1 MTVDEIKQSHS
12 MREIVEAYGVSI
24 NRAGFCSCP
33 FHKGDHTASMK
44 IYKDSY
50 HCFGCGANGDIFSF
64 VQGMEHCDFK
74 TAFYSLGGTYEKPTK
89 ASEIALYHA
98 QKAKEKRQR
107 EKAKLKEEFRENN
120 KWIGAYVMA
129 LKSFEPFSD
138 LWCYCQNKLV
148 IHLYHDEKLQKQLE
162 GSGRD

>member
-1 MTVDEIKQSHS
+1 MTVDEIKNHYS
-12 MREIVEAYGVSI
+12 MRDVVEQYGFHP
-24 NRAGFCSCP
+24 NRAGFIPCP
-33 FHKGDHTASMK
+33 FHTGDHTASMK

-50 HCFGCGANGDIFSF
+50 NCFGCGANGDIFSF

-107 EKAKLKEEFRENN
+107 ERARLREEFRENN
-120 KWIGAYVMA
+120 KWIGIYVTA
-129 LKSFEPFSD
+129 LKLLEPFSD
-138 LWCYCQNKLV
+138 LWCFCQNKLV
-148 IHLYHDEKLQKQLE
+148 IHLYHDEELQKKLE
-162 GSGRD
+162 GSGSG

>member
-1 MTVDEIKQSHS
+1 MTVDEIKNHYS
-12 MREIVEAYGVSI
+12 MRDVVEQYGFHP
-24 NRAGFCSCP
+24 NRAGFIPCP
-33 FHKGDHTASMK
+33 FHTGDHTASMK

-50 HCFGCGANGDIFSF
+50 NCFGCGANGDIFSF

-107 EKAKLKEEFRENN
+107 ERARLREEFRENN
-120 KWIGAYVMA
+120 KWIGIYVTA
-129 LKSFEPFSD
+129 LKLLEPFSD
-138 LWCYCQNKLV
+138 LWCFCQNKLV
-148 IHLYHDEKLQKQLE
+148 IHLYHDEELQKKLE
-162 GSGRD
+162 GSGSD

>member
-1 MTVDEIKQSHS
+1 MTVDEIKNHYS
-12 MREIVEAYGVSI
+12 MRDVVEQYGFHP
-24 NRAGFCSCP
+24 NRAGFIPCP
-33 FHKGDHTASMK
+33 FHTGDHTASMK

-50 HCFGCGANGDIFSF
+50 NCFGCGANGDIFSF

-107 EKAKLKEEFRENN
+107 ERARLIEEFRENN
-120 KWIGAYVMA
+120 KWIGIYVTA
-129 LKSFEPFSD
+129 LKLLEPFSD
-138 LWCYCQNKLV
+138 LWCFCQNKLV
-148 IHLYHDEKLQKQLE
+148 IHLYHDEELQKKLE
-162 GSGRD
+162 GSGSD